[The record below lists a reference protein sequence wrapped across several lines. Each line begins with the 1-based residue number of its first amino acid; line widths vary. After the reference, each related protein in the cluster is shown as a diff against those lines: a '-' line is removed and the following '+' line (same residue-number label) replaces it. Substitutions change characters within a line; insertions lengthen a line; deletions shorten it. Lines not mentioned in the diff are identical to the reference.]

1 MSVAPRIAPAE
12 APYAPEIQAQFDKL
26 MPPGVAPLALFR
38 VLARDLRLFQ
48 RFMGRGL
55 LDKGHLTLRQREIV
69 IDRVT
74 AQCGSEYE
82 WGVHI
87 AFFAA
92 KAGFSEAERAA
103 TVHAGPERWCG
114 AEAVLIRIAD
124 ALVDDATLSDALWAE
139 AEGHFSPAQLVEIL
153 SLVGF
158 YHLVAFV
165 VNATGV
171 AREPGAPGFSA
182 GPLSELT
189 FRHRARRAAGGAAR
203 VAMGRRARRRYR

>member
-1 MSVAPRIAPAE
+1 MTRLEPLAP
-12 APYAPEIQAQFDKL
+12 PYAPEVADELARL
-26 MPPGVAPLALFR
+26 MPRGVPPIALFR
-38 VLARDLRLFQ
+38 TVAHNPRVL
-48 RFMGRGL
+48 GRWRGGAL
-55 LDKGHLTLRQREIV
+55 LDKGSITLRQRELV
-69 IDRVT
+69 ILRTT
-74 AQCGSEYE
+74 ARLGAEYE

-103 TVHAGPERWCG
+103 TVHAGPEAWSG
-114 AEAVLIRIAD
+114 AEAVLVRIAD

-139 AEGHFSPAQLVEIL
+139 AAAAFSPAQLVEIL

-171 AREPGAPGFSA
+171 AREPGAPGF
-182 GPLSELT
+182 PP
-189 FRHRARRAAGGAAR
+189 AA
-203 VAMGRRARRRYR
+203 